1 MVGGSSEGNEGSQG
15 ICPADNPAAAWIP
28 DVRIDHSD
36 IPLLQGI
43 ATMKPKQEKT
53 PDPISI
59 DRESALKWIQ
69 SKQKQIERAQ
79 ADYEMKKEI
88 AKEAKEHLEGMIS
101 ELLSFISDLN
111 NGQGRINFDETQ
123 EEEP

>member
-1 MVGGSSEGNEGSQG
+1 
-15 ICPADNPAAAWIP
+15 
-28 DVRIDHSD
+28 
-36 IPLLQGI
+36 
-43 ATMKPKQEKT
+43 MKPKQEKT

-59 DRESALKWIQ
+59 DHESALKWIQ

-123 EEEP
+123 EEES